1 MLEHVQNGCMGEVDC
16 VDREKQ
22 IVRVGVIN
30 TAGNVVLAV
39 LKGIVGLASHSIAI
53 TLDAVNSL
61 VDGMSS
67 VIAIVGTKLAGRQAD
82 REHPFGYGR
91 LEYLTSI
98 VIAAVII
105 ATGVS
110 SLVESVRAILHPAI
124 PNYSLATLIIV
135 GIAALIKGVL
145 GRYLTVE
152 GKRLESGSLRGAGT
166 DSLMDM
172 CVSLATLVAAI
183 LYILFGIDIQ
193 SYLAAGIAIL
203 ICRCGILLLMET
215 VSMLL
220 GKRVDAEIAAK
231 VEREVR
237 AIDEVKLAS
246 NLVLQDFGPDRLN
259 GSVYV
264 SVDGSMTIAEY
275 DDVVRKV
282 QQRVYQ
288 TCGVS
293 LTGVTPYPDSDDS
306 EKAAEMRSI
315 VGRIVWSNDHVVELR
330 GLYVDV
336 AARTVRFDA
345 IVDYETADWFGLRDT
360 LVKECQAKCPGWS
373 FNARVLPDASD

>member
-1 MLEHVQNGCMGEVDC
+1 M
-16 VDREKQ
+16 DREKQ
-22 IVRVGVIN
+22 IVRVGVTN
-30 TAGNVVLAV
+30 TVGNVVLAV
-39 LKGIVGLASHSIAI
+39 LKGIVGIASHSIAI

-98 VIAAVII
+98 IIAAVII

-110 SLVESVRAILHPAI
+110 SFVECVRSILHPAI
-124 PNYSLATLIIV
+124 PSYSLASLIIV
-135 GIAALIKGVL
+135 GIAAVTKGVL
-145 GRYLTVE
+145 GRYLTTE
-152 GKRLESGSLRGAGT
+152 GKRLDSGSLRGAGT
-166 DSLMDM
+166 DSIMDA

-183 LYILFGIDIQ
+183 LYVLFRIDIQ

-203 ICRCGILLLMET
+203 ICRSGLLLLMET

-237 AIDEVKLAS
+237 SIDEVKFAS
-246 NLVLQDFGPDRLN
+246 NLVLQDFGPNRMN

-264 SVDGSMTIAEY
+264 SVNGGMTIAEY
-275 DDVVRKV
+275 DEVVRKV
-282 QQRVYQ
+282 QKHVYQ

-293 LTGVTPYPDSDDS
+293 LTGVTPYPDSGDS
-306 EKAAEMRSI
+306 EEAAEIRSA
-315 VGRIVWSNDHVVELR
+315 VGRVVWSTDHVVELR

-336 AARTVRFDA
+336 SALTVRFDA
-345 IVDYETADWFGLRDT
+345 IVDYETADLSELRDS
-360 LVKECQAKCPGWS
+360 LVEKCEAECPGWS
-373 FNARVLPDASD
+373 FSARVLPDASD